1 MSQACTLLVAVR
13 HDGLLH
19 TTVDLV
25 LRPIR
30 GANKPIQ
37 PRELQEQTHQANP
50 TRAYLDTDQVD
61 GQDQSMQE
69 SETGHALEK
78 RHDRGTLVQALLI
91 HPPRLQRAAGY
102 VKHLRGLTLGETLS
116 LEIAILRKQIST
128 FETSPALVA
137 ILVASLLS
145 IDYRSHRSLLLPSF
159 AFIFVMAKDG
169 EVACW
174 FQPFVVSSLY
184 LSGADIET
192 KWPTR

>member
-1 MSQACTLLVAVR
+1 VNPPSNRKRSTGNPLPTARAP
-13 HDGLLH
+13 
-19 TTVDLV
+19 V
-25 LRPIR
+25 LD
-30 GANKPIQ
+30 
-37 PRELQEQTHQANP
+37 P
-50 TRAYLDTDQVD
+50 T
-61 GQDQSMQE
+61 E
-69 SETGHALEK
+69 
-78 RHDRGTLVQALLI
+78 
-91 HPPRLQRAAGY
+91 